1 MEGAWMRMGKE
12 ASRGFEPRSL
22 DSESRVLTV
31 TPRGH
36 CFADLNPNLATPKFW
51 AECGFGRGRGQPKYL
66 MFFWVSTCV
75 VRQPIRRTR
84 KPNLNVF
91 LTCSN
96 RTPKTWRQQ
105 PARNTF
111 GDRSGTVR
119 DNTGTVRGR
128 LKTVRDSS
136 RAVPDR
142 SGSVR
147 ELIRATARGDGET
160 MTDGG
165 GNGG

>member
-1 MEGAWMRMGKE
+1 M
-12 ASRGFEPRSL
+12 
-22 DSESRVLTV
+22 LTV

-111 GDRSGTVR
+111 GDRSGQYR
-119 DNTGTVRGR
+119 DR
-128 LKTVRDSS
+128 LK
-136 RAVPDR
+136 AVLDNSKGVPTLGDR
-142 SGSVR
+142 SGPFRTILFSVLVVGR
-147 ELIRATARGDGET
+147 RSLEPGAD
-160 MTDGG
+160 
-165 GNGG
+165 